1 MSTSEIP
8 KQLFL
13 VDGTVYAFRAFHAVE
28 QLTTSE
34 GMPTGAIFVFTKMLM
49 KLMEDE
55 NPEYMVIVFDAGGET
70 ERDRLYEEYK
80 ANRPEVSEN
89 LVQQFPYMRQIIEAL
104 GIPIVERKGFE
115 ADDIIATLTKQAE
128 AEGFEVRIFTND
140 KDMLQLLSPTVKVYR
155 SDRQKVTIYDEKSF
169 RKRYQIEPRQM
180 PDYLGL
186 MGDKIDNIPGVSGI
200 GEKSIPILLERFGTI
215 ENIFEH
221 IDEVEKKWQKK
232 LRDGADDATLSK
244 KLAVLNAD
252 VELEIKPEDCKLG
265 KYDHE
270 KLQEIFHQL
279 EFKSLM
285 KNIKVTID
293 PDKYDYHTVLTESE
307 LEELIGKL
315 QSVDEFSIDLE
326 TTDVDTMRARIVG
339 VSISLKPNE
348 AYYIPVYYELL
359 DRPEM
364 LSEEYVLGKL
374 KPFLE
379 DANFSKV
386 GHNIKYDLEVLK
398 RSGVDINGIGF
409 DTMIASYLL
418 NPSASGHKLDDVA
431 FKFLQRQLIPIKDL
445 IGSGAKQIPM
455 SQVPVEKVSDYACE
469 DAEVSLHLKYLLE
482 PQLAEHDLEDI
493 FSNLEL
499 PLIPVLA
506 DMEMAGIKIDTE
518 FLRELSVEY
527 EKNLQEMTEQIYEL
541 AGGEFNI
548 NSPKQ
553 LGEVLFDKLNLPKYR
568 RTKTG
573 YSTDEKVLNTL
584 ASHHELPA
592 LMLEYRKFAKLKSTY
607 TDALIDLINPH
618 TGRLH
623 TSFNQAVTATGRLSS
638 SNPNLQNIPI
648 RTERGRE
655 IRRAFIAEGD
665 DKVLLAADYSQIE
678 LRILAHLSKD
688 ERLVEAFAKDED
700 IHSYAA
706 SLVFGVP
713 VEEVTSEMRSR
724 AKTMNYGIVY
734 GIGAMRLANELKIDM
749 REAQGFIDNYFQ
761 TYAGVKAYFDQ
772 TIQDVTKKGDVTTL
786 MGRRRYVPEIN
797 ANNRNTREFGKRIAI
812 NTPVQG
818 SSADLIKLAMLKVA
832 DYLEST
838 KKQTKMVLQVH
849 DELIFE
855 VPNDELEEVTEELRQ
870 IMETALP
877 MDVPIKV
884 DINLGQNWLEA
895 K

>member
-1 MSTSEIP
+1 
-8 KQLFL
+8 
-13 VDGTVYAFRAFHAVE
+13 
-28 QLTTSE
+28 
-34 GMPTGAIFVFTKMLM
+34 
-49 KLMEDE
+49 
-55 NPEYMVIVFDAGGET
+55 ET

-80 ANRPEVSEN
+80 ANRPEVDDS

-104 GIPIVERKGFE
+104 GIPVVEMKGFE
-115 ADDIIATLTKQAE
+115 ADDIIATLTKRAE

-140 KDMLQLLSPTVKVYR
+140 KDMLQLLSPNVKVYR
-155 SDRQKVTIYDEKSF
+155 SDRQKVTVYDEKSF
-169 RKRYQIEPRQM
+169 KKRYKIEPRQM

-186 MGDKIDNIPGVSGI
+186 MGDKIDNIPGVGGI
-200 GEKSIPILLERFGTI
+200 GEKSIPILLEQFGTI
-215 ENIFEH
+215 EEILENIAKV
-221 IDEVEKKWQKK
+221 DKRWQKK
-232 LRDGADDATLSK
+232 LRDDADNAVLSK
-244 KLAVLNAD
+244 KLAALNTD
-252 VELEIKPEDCKLG
+252 VELGITPEDCKLG
-265 KYDHE
+265 RYDNE
-270 KLQEIFHQL
+270 KLTEIFHQL

-293 PDKYDYHTVLTESE
+293 PSRYTYHTVLTKSE
-307 LEELIGKL
+307 MEALIGKL
-315 QSVDEFSIDLE
+315 QSESAGEFSIDLE
-326 TTDVDTMRARIVG
+326 TTDVDAMRAKIVG
-339 VSISLKPNE
+339 VAISLKPNE

-359 DRPEM
+359 DGPKM
-364 LSEEYVLGKL
+364 LSEDYVLGKL

-379 DANFSKV
+379 DDKVSKI

-431 FKFLQRQLIPIKDL
+431 FKYLQRQMIPIKDL

-469 DAEVSLHLKYLLE
+469 DAEVTLHLKYILE
-482 PQLAEHDLEDI
+482 PQLVEHDLEDI
-493 FSNLEL
+493 FSDLEL

-506 DMEMAGIKIDTE
+506 EMEMTGVKIDTA

-527 EKNLQEMTEQIYEL
+527 EKHLQEMTGQIYEL

-553 LGEVLFDKLNLPKYR
+553 LGEVLFDKLKLPRFR

-573 YSTDEKVLNTL
+573 YSTDENVLNTL
-584 ASHHELPA
+584 ASYHELPA
-592 LMLEYRKFAKLKSTY
+592 LILEYRKFAKLKSTY
-607 TDALIDLINPH
+607 TDALIDLINPY

-638 SNPNLQNIPI
+638 SNPNLQNIPV

-665 DKVLLAADYSQIE
+665 DKVLLTADYSQIE

-688 ERLVEAFAKDED
+688 ERLVEAFEKDED
-700 IHSYAA
+700 IHSHAA
-706 SLVFGVP
+706 SLVFDVS
-713 VEEVTSEMRSR
+713 VEEVTDEMRSR

-734 GIGAMRLANELKIDM
+734 GIGAMRLANELKIDVH
-749 REAQGFIDNYFQ
+749 EAQAFIDNYFQ
-761 TYAGVKAYFDQ
+761 TYAGVKAYFDR
-772 TIQDVTKKGDVTTL
+772 TIQEATEKGYVMTL
-786 MGRRRYVPEIN
+786 MGRRRYVPEIQGG
-797 ANNRNTREFGKRIAI
+797 NRNIRAFGERIAI

-818 SSADLIKLAMLKVA
+818 TAADLIKVAMLKVA
-832 DYLEST
+832 DYLKST
-838 KKQTKMVLQVH
+838 NKQTKMVLQVH
-849 DELIFE
+849 DELVFE
-855 VPNDELEEVTEELRQ
+855 APKDELKEVTEELRR
-870 IMETALP
+870 IMEVALP

-884 DINLGQNWLEA
+884 DVGVGQNWLEA

>member
-665 DKVLLAADYSQIE
+665 DKILLAADYSQIE

-838 KKQTKMVLQVH
+838 NKQTKMVLQVH

-855 VPNDELEEVTEELRQ
+855 VPNNELEEVTEELRQ

>member
-1 MSTSEIP
+1 MSTNETP

-13 VDGTVYAFRAFHAVE
+13 IDGTVYAFRAFHAVE

-838 KKQTKMVLQVH
+838 NKQTKMVLQVH

-855 VPNDELEEVTEELRQ
+855 VPNNELEEVTEELRQ

-884 DINLGQNWLEA
+884 DINVGQNWLEA